1 MKREALI
8 VGGSNGIGLSIAQEL
23 RGYHIINIVDKK
35 KPDIALDSR
44 YKFRQFDLLDSDYSL
59 FDEFE
64 NIDTLIISAGFGR
77 LSLFKDVDEDEIIKS
92 FSVNTI
98 GTIRVIKHF
107 YDKMLKNDDFYC
119 AVMVS
124 VSGML
129 SSPFFS
135 IYGATKAA
143 LCKFIESVNVELL
156 KSETSNRILNISPG
170 AIKGTRFYNGENNL
184 DLTTPLA
191 KEIIYRIYNKDDLF
205 IPQYDEIYKDVLD
218 RYYND
223 FREFGKQSYEYKLK
237 NKR

>member
-1 MKREALI
+1 MGREALI
-8 VGGSNGIGLSIAQEL
+8 VGGSNGIGLSIAQKL
-23 RGYHIINIVDKK
+23 QGYHTINIIDKK
-35 KPDIALDSR
+35 APDIALDSCC
-44 YKFRQFDLLDSDYSL
+44 KFKQFDLLDSDYSF
-59 FDEFE
+59 FDGFE
-64 NIDTLIISAGFGR
+64 NVDTLIISAGFGR
-77 LSLFKDVDEDEIIKS
+77 LSLFKDIDEEEIIKS
-92 FSVNTI
+92 FSVNTV

-107 YDKMLKNDDFYC
+107 YDKMLKKDDFYC

-156 KSETSNRILNISPG
+156 KSGTGNRILNISPG

-184 DLTTPLA
+184 DLTAPLA
-191 KEIIYRIYNKDDLF
+191 KEIIYRMYEKDDLF
-205 IPQYDEIYKDVLD
+205 IPEYEEIYKDVLE